1 VLRDV
6 EGLPTVIALARN
18 DEESSMKT
26 LATLTLLSTMLV
38 TLALAQSRQIPLVKG
53 SPTNYGAYGFD
64 ISWVDNSTEKYYLTD
79 RTNNAIDLV
88 DAATDTFLGF
98 IGKGNYTGTR
108 PCPGHPK
115 DLRHCAGP
123 NGVLTD
129 DLGHV
134 WAGDGAGNIIEAD
147 ASKSGTAIIR
157 KIPTGGKF
165 RVDELAYDPI
175 DKILMTSNDG
185 DMPPF
190 LTFISVTDGSVLG
203 HYYYPED
210 QDGMEQPTWDR
221 DTGWFYQNVPGAK
234 NRIDVFDPHKLPN
247 PIKSFPVECK
257 GGVLD
262 LTLSGLTAGPNGRLM
277 TVCGSVGG
285 MSIDARTGRTGTPIP
300 QVGDTD
306 EVWYDPGTNSYY
318 FAHTSEG
325 ATELSVARGG
335 AVGVVDAATEK
346 FVTDIPFEGAGVHS
360 VAVNAKNK
368 HIFVPVYGKG
378 IFVVT
383 PGK

>member
-1 VLRDV
+1 MKIAATSALIA
-6 EGLPTVIALARN
+6 TVIAG
-18 DEESSMKT
+18 
-26 LATLTLLSTMLV
+26 
-38 TLALAQSRQIPLVKG
+38 LALAQTLHISVVKG
-53 SPTNYGAYGFD
+53 SPTNYGAYGYD
-64 ISWVDNSTEKYYLTD
+64 ISWVDNSTQKYYLTD

-98 IGKGNYTGTR
+98 IGKGQYTGTR
-108 PCPGHPK
+108 PCPSHPK

-134 WAGDGAGNIIEAD
+134 WAGDGVGNIIEAD
-147 ASKSGTAIIR
+147 ALKPGTAVIR

-185 DMPPF
+185 DAPPF
-190 LTFISVTDGSVLG
+190 LTFISVSDGSVLG
-203 HYYYPED
+203 HYYYPKD
-210 QDGMEQPTWDR
+210 QVGMEQPTWDP

-247 PIKSFPVECK
+247 PIKNFPVECK

-262 LTLSGLTAGPNGRLM
+262 LTLSGLTYGPNGRLM

-285 MSIDARTGRTGTPIP
+285 MSVDARTGKTGKPIP
-300 QVGDTD
+300 QVGDAD

-318 FAHTSEG
+318 FAHTSDGETQ
-325 ATELSVARGG
+325 AAASSG

-346 FVTDIPFEGAGVHS
+346 FVRDIAFEGAGIHS
-360 VAVNAKNK
+360 VAVNAKNR

>member
-1 VLRDV
+1 MKIPATFALITTVL
-6 EGLPTVIALARN
+6 AA
-18 DEESSMKT
+18 
-26 LATLTLLSTMLV
+26 
-38 TLALAQSRQIPLVKG
+38 LALAQTRHISLVKG
-53 SPTNYGAYGFD
+53 SPTNYGLYGFD
-64 ISWVDNSTEKYYLTD
+64 ISWVDNSTQKYYLAD

-98 IGKGNYTGTR
+98 IGKGQYTGTR

-147 ASKSGTAIIR
+147 ATQPGMAILR

-185 DMPPF
+185 DAPPF
-190 LTFISVTDGSVLG
+190 LTFVSVVDGSVLG
-203 HYYYPED
+203 HYKYPAG
-210 QDGMEQPTWDR
+210 QDGMEQPAWDR

-262 LTLSGLTAGPNGRLM
+262 LTLSGLAAGPNGRLM
-277 TVCGSVGG
+277 TACGSVGG
-285 MSIDARTGRTGTPIP
+285 LSLDARTGKIGKTVP

-306 EVWYDPGTNSYY
+306 EVWYDSGSNCYY
-318 FAHTSEG
+318 FAHSADEDTSG
-325 ATELSVARGG
+325 SSAPAG
-335 AVGVVDAATEK
+335 AVGVVNAATEE
-346 FVTDIPFEGAGVHS
+346 FVYEIPFQGGGVHS
-360 VAVNAKNK
+360 VAVNATNK
-368 HIFVPVYGKG
+368 HIFVPVNGKG
-378 IFVVT
+378 IFVVS
-383 PGK
+383 PSK